1 MSTDIKY
8 FTYTNNN
15 APTVDNVYGSMIA
28 LLDACL
34 LSGFI
39 VGSVSSL
46 TVSGTIA
53 TLVFSQPHNLLQYQV
68 IRIIGAN
75 QTEFNK
81 EHRILS
87 IVNTTTITF
96 DLKTI
101 PSVTTAT
108 GTITAS
114 LPPLGWEKPFS
125 SVNGTGGKAAYRS
138 LNTLLPSR
146 PFLRVVDEVDP
157 LYDPSFAKY
166 AKVGIVE
173 NMTDIDTMLGV
184 QSPYNSTYPDRNWI
198 GSLEGTIYYNGW
210 AKWYYARSNSL
221 VSSTTSSS
229 DADSLTPV
237 GGSRSW
243 TIIGN
248 GDYFYV
254 LCSTRPSTIDTLKVL
269 YGFGSFNSLIPND
282 TSNTFLIS
290 SNRYNNISVGQRVL
304 GYTEGTGNT
313 GAYSPLLLLQ
323 RKYTQEAVNSVAS
336 CCSLGN
342 NVGAVYTGQLD
353 FVSSV
358 AISDNTPFAPVYLHE
373 GVLRG
378 VLPSYNWLFQNKP
391 LLNNQCIVN
400 NNSIYF
406 SPFIMTTAFVEGQC
420 MFYLGEL

>member
-34 LSGFI
+34 LNGFI

-53 TLVFSQPHNLLQYQV
+53 TVVFSQPHNLLQYQV

-157 LYDPSFAKY
+157 IYDPSFSKY

-173 NMTDIDTMLGV
+173 NMTDINTMTGV
-184 QSPYNSTYPDRNWI
+184 QSPYNVAYPDRNWV
-198 GSLEGTIYYNGW
+198 GVQENTTYYNGW
-210 AKWYYARSNSL
+210 AKWYYARNTSL
-221 VSSTTSSS
+221 TSSTTGTS
-229 DADSLTPV
+229 DSDSRIPT

-254 LCSTRPSTIDTLKVL
+254 LCGTRPYITDTLKVL

-290 SNRYNNISVGQRVL
+290 SNRYVDIAVGQRVL
-304 GYTEGTGNT
+304 GHTEGTGNI
-313 GAYSPLLLLQ
+313 GAPSSLLLLQ
-323 RKYTQEAVNSVAS
+323 RKYTQEAVTSSAY
-336 CCSLGN
+336 CCSIGN
-342 NVGAVYTGQLD
+342 NAVSVYTGYVD
-353 FVSSV
+353 FVSS
-358 AISDNTPFAPVYLHE
+358 ILTSDNTPFAPVYLHE
-373 GVLRG
+373 GILRG
-378 VLPSYNWLFQNKP
+378 SLPGYNWLFQSKP

-406 SPFIMTTAFVEGQC
+406 SPFIMTTAYVEGQC

>member
-34 LSGFI
+34 LNGFI

-46 TVSGTIA
+46 TISGTIA
-53 TLVFSQPHNLLQYQV
+53 TVVFSQPHNLLQYQV

-87 IVNTTTITF
+87 IVDPTTITF
-96 DLKTI
+96 DLKTT

-146 PFLRVVDEVDP
+146 PFLRVVDEIDP
-157 LYDPSFAKY
+157 LYDPSYSKY

-184 QSPYNSTYPDRNWI
+184 QSPYNPTYPDRNWV
-198 GSLEGTIYYNGW
+198 GSQEGTVYYNGW
-210 AKWYYARSNSL
+210 SKWYYARSTAL
-221 VSSTTSSS
+221 TSSTASSS
-229 DADSLTPV
+229 DADSRSPIN
-237 GGSRSW
+237 GGRSW

-248 GDYFYV
+248 RDYFYI
-254 LCSTRPSTIDTLKVL
+254 LSGTRPSTTDTLKVL
-269 YGFGSFNSLIPND
+269 YGFGSFTSLLSND
-282 TSNTFLIS
+282 TSSTFLIS
-290 SNRYNNISVGQRVL
+290 SNRYYDISLGQRVL
-304 GYTEGTGNT
+304 AFTDGTGNT
-313 GAYSPLLLLQ
+313 SIPYLLLQ
-323 RKYTQEAVNSVAS
+323 RKYTQEAVSSVAS
-336 CCSLGN
+336 CCSIGN
-342 NVGAVYTGQLD
+342 NVGAIYTGQTD
-353 FVSSV
+353 FVSSI
-358 AISDNTPFAPVYLHE
+358 ATSDNTPFAPVYIHE

-378 VLPSYNWLFQNKP
+378 KLPGYNWLFQNKP
-391 LLNNQCIVN
+391 LLNNQCIVV

-406 SPFIMTTAFVEGQC
+406 SPFIMTTSYIEGQC
-420 MFYLGEL
+420 MIYLGEL